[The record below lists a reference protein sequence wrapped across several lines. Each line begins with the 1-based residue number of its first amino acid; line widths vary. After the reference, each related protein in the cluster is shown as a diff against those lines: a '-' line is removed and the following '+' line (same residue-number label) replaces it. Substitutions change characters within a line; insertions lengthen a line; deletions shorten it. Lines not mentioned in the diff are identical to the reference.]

1 MRLDRYISEQ
11 LVVSRSHAT
20 ALIRSGRV
28 GVDGERAKR
37 AGQPVRPGTS
47 RITCD
52 EKEVAWLA
60 QVTLVMHKPAGL
72 VTARLDAAE
81 PTVLELVPP
90 EWLRPSLAPAG
101 RLDKDTTGLL
111 ILTTDGQLNHALTHP
126 TRHLPKVYVA
136 TVEGEA
142 LVAAEES
149 QIAQAFADG
158 ITLADGTVCRP
169 ARFRWREPGR
179 AEITLSEGRTHQV
192 KRMVAAS
199 GGRVLTLHRE
209 SIGGLK
215 LPADLD
221 GGSCRLITDNELAL
235 LQGGAKPR

>member
-28 GVDGERAKR
+28 TVDGEQAKR

-47 RITCD
+47 QVACD
-52 EKEVAWLA
+52 DNVVPWLA
-60 QVTLVMHKPAGL
+60 HITLVMHKPAGL
-72 VTARLDAAE
+72 VTARLDAGE
-81 PTVLELVPP
+81 PTILELVPP
-90 EWLRPSLAPAG
+90 QWLRPSLAPAG

-111 ILTTDGQLNHALTHP
+111 ILTTDGQLNHFLTHP

-136 TVEGEA
+136 NVAGDA
-142 LVAAEES
+142 LLDADPP
-149 QIAQAFADG
+149 QITQAFADG
-158 ITLADGTVCRP
+158 ITLADGTLCRP
-169 ARFRWREPGR
+169 AGFRWRQPGL

-215 LPADLD
+215 LPADID
-221 GGSCRLITDNELAL
+221 GGSCRLITDDELAR
-235 LQGGAKPR
+235 LQSSSRPD